1 MISSSGSESHSMLRN
16 AVDDYLSQIK
26 ERELYLPFRL
36 LLSAM
41 GFYGVHLTHGS
52 FEFGKD
58 LIAKRLVDGQVVQF
72 TFQVKVGDIGASEW
86 KNDVQGQ
93 MFQALT

>member
-1 MISSSGSESHSMLRN
+1 MLRN
-16 AVDDYLSQIK
+16 ALDDYLSDLK

-41 GFYGVHLTHGS
+41 GFYDVHLTHGQ

-58 LIAKRLVDGQVVQF
+58 LIAKSVVNGEVVQF
-72 TFQVKVGDIGASEW
+72 TF
-86 KNDVQGQ
+86 
-93 MFQALT
+93 